1 MATEISGISFTP
13 EGIMKKSKEYG
24 WMICVTTGD
33 DQAFMCL
40 SAQAAEAKEAKIRR
54 CLQGNI

>member
-1 MATEISGISFTP
+1 LLQTFPNP

-40 SAQAAEAKEAKIRR
+40 SAQAAEAKKAKIRR